1 MRDQDIQQSYR
12 NALDSLNRL
21 QQQYRGDPNA
31 QRDLNNT
38 IRDLRQFDP
47 YALNNDPL
55 LSERINAALGNIQ
68 QAEMELRRKMEQNG
82 GDASIRS
89 PGSEPTP
96 QGYGSAVEEYFRK
109 LSKTGKQ

>member
-1 MRDQDIQQSYR
+1 MQSLQQ
-12 NALDSLNRL
+12 L

-31 QRDLNNT
+31 QRDINNT

-47 YALNNDPL
+47 SALNNDPL
-55 LSERINAALGNIQ
+55 LNERIAAALANIE
-68 QAEMELRRKMEQNG
+68 QAEMELRRKVEQAG
-82 GDASIRS
+82 GDGSIRS

-96 QGYGSAVEEYFRK
+96 QGYSSAVAEYFRK